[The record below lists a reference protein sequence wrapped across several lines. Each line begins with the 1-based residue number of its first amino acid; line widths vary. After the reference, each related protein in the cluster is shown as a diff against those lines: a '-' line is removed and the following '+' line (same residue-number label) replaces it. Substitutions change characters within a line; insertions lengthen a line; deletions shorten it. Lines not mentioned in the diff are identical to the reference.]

1 MEKQRKILVIE
12 DDADLLFAYRKILT
26 DAGFEARGA
35 RDAFEAA
42 QSFERWRPDLIITD
56 IVLPKMDSV
65 EMISMFR
72 TDPAIADIPILAI
85 TAYYEESTRALAAG
99 ARAVILKPVTA
110 DELLR
115 IVEAHMPQDPQ

>member
-1 MEKQRKILVIE
+1 MYRQRQILVIE
-12 DDADLLFAYRKILT
+12 DDADLLYAYRKMLT

-56 IVLPKMDSV
+56 IVLPRMDAV
-65 EMISMFR
+65 EMITMFR

-110 DELLR
+110 DELVR
-115 IVEAHMPQDPQ
+115 IVEAHLPQDSQ

>member
-1 MEKQRKILVIE
+1 MNKQRQILVIE
-12 DDADLLFAYRKILT
+12 DDADLLFAYCKILT

-65 EMISMFR
+65 EMITLFR

-115 IVEAHMPQDPQ
+115 IVEAHLPQDSQ